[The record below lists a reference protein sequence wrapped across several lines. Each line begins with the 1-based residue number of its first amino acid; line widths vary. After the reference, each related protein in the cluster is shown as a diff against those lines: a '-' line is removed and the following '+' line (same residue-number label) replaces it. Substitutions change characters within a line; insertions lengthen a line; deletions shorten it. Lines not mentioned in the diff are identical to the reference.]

1 METRWKRIRRR
12 LLIVNDLH
20 FDYEA
25 SLAFS
30 PKMVEEAKSVNASA
44 PPLQTPPPDGDPS
57 IQLSEMPPTTIDPAP
72 TAQRTGKIGDYVPFK
87 QSRLKG
93 QANPLRPPLHVE
105 TVLIGRALG
114 QPTGYLFGV
123 GYRIHNDGHVEAEFA
138 DGIRKFETYD
148 EFKTE
153 LTDLIARNKSC

>member
-12 LLIVNDLH
+12 VLIGNDPH
-20 FDYEA
+20 CDYDA
-25 SLAFS
+25 GPAFLGNIG
-30 PKMVEEAKSVNASA
+30 EEAKSVNASA
-44 PPLQTPPPDGDPS
+44 APFQMPLFDDPS
-57 IQLSEMPPTTIDPAP
+57 LQLPAMPPTTMDQVP
-72 TAQRTGKIGDYVPFK
+72 TAHRTGKIGDYVPFK

-93 QANPLRPPLHVE
+93 QTNPLRPPLHVE

-123 GYRIHNDGHVEAEFA
+123 GYRIHNDGRVEAEFA
-138 DGIRKFETYD
+138 DGIRKFDTYD